1 MQAKTRTPAVS
12 FDKILLATD
21 FSDASEVAFER
32 ALDLCRTFSASLFIL
47 HIFEY
52 AAEVS
57 PQVPG
62 VPIEVA
68 NLYEEVQQSLDRLL
82 QSARDHGVVC
92 DGSIV
97 PGLPAQSILETVDAL
112 QIKLVVLGTNAN
124 RGIERLIFGSTAE
137 AVLRKAPCP
146 VVTVGP
152 RVPNHNKDRANGP
165 VVFATDFHSST
176 VHAVRYAACVCRVTG
191 APLHCVTV
199 LPMTMEGGL
208 RSKVIPE
215 VMNQALHHVAME
227 SGTEIACPTC
237 TTVFGPDVPASVAL
251 YAKTQRASL
260 IVLGV
265 QSSFGLT
272 SHGPWNATYRL
283 IAEAHCPVLTV
294 TNGTL
299 KQAAFENH
307 GDLIEA
313 DARNGQSGDDFVTES
328 GTPQLRASWLK
339 RRRKL
344 VA

>member
-52 AAEVS
+52 APEVS

-97 PGLPAQSILETVDAL
+97 GGLPARGILETVDAL

-137 AVLRKAPCP
+137 AVLRKASCP

-152 RVPNHNKDRANGP
+152 CVRNHGKPIANGP
-165 VVFATDFHSST
+165 VIFATDFHSTT
-176 VHAVRYAACVCRVTG
+176 VHAVRYAASVCCAIG
-191 APLHCVTV
+191 SPLHCVTV

-208 RSKVIPE
+208 RSKVIPK
-215 VMNQALHHVAME
+215 VMNQALHHVAGE
-227 SGTEIACPTC
+227 SGIEVASPIC
-237 TTVFGPDVPASVAL
+237 TTLFGRDIPASVAH
-251 YAKTQRASL
+251 YAKTQNASM

-265 QSSFGLT
+265 QSVYAIA

-283 IAEAHCPVLTV
+283 IADAHCPVLTV
-294 TNGTL
+294 TNGAL
-299 KQAAFENH
+299 KQAGIENH
-307 GDLIEA
+307 GDLIGA

-328 GTPQLRASWLK
+328 GTPQLRASWLW